1 MPPLYDNA
9 DLLIRNDSETSEDMH
24 SWQPILEGL
33 AEEIAAVDGVAAVET
48 VTGVPFTLADEAFA
62 EDWLTAYSA
71 TRPYLDQA
79 EVLSAFQGDP
89 SRYYGMLKGIDAQA
103 FDALNAQL
111 STPLER
117 DAFLRGEVCVLAY
130 SGIEVP
136 EERLN
141 TPLAIRVGDETI
153 NVQPATVSNEG
164 YYAASQ
170 NIGPTLIVSKD
181 WLDTLEATPLTL
193 SMLVRYDTPYDA
205 ITEERV
211 MALVNARPGL
221 ADIYNESLLAN
232 QVAIQ
237 ATEGDLNETGAAI
250 ALLLLVVGMLNYV
263 NTMAASIQSRRLSLS
278 IMESLGM
285 TPRQIHRQLVC
296 EGLLIAF
303 GVLILTAS
311 FGLGLTFLSFQA
323 MNHMDVP
330 FVVPLLPVLGATL
343 LMVLLCAC
351 VPLVCYRRLGDGD
364 TLIERLRMSE

>member
-1 MPPLYDNA
+1 M
-9 DLLIRNDSETSEDMH
+9 
-24 SWQPILEGL
+24 
-33 AEEIAAVDGVAAVET
+33 
-48 VTGVPFTLADEAFA
+48 
-62 EDWLTAYSA
+62 
-71 TRPYLDQA
+71 
-79 EVLSAFQGDP
+79 
-89 SRYYGMLKGIDAQA
+89 
-103 FDALNAQL
+103 
-111 STPLER
+111 
-117 DAFLRGEVCVLAY
+117 
-130 SGIEVP
+130 
-136 EERLN
+136 
-141 TPLAIRVGDETI
+141 GDETI
-153 NVQPATVSNEG
+153 NVWPATVSNEG
-164 YYAASQ
+164 YYAASK

-351 VPLVCYRRLGDGD
+351 VPLVCYHRLGDGD